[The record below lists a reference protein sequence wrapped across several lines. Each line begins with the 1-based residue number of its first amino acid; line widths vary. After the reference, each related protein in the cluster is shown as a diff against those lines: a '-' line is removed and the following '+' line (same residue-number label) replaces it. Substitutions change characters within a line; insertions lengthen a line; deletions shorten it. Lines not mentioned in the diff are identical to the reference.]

1 MRLVFRKRH
10 STQTNIE
17 DVMINRRTIL
27 LSAAALAFTVSA
39 ASAQDYKTKY
49 PELTF
54 AVVPAENASGV
65 TERWAPFVAY
75 LSKELGVKVN
85 LRIANDYAAVIEGQ
99 RSGNIQIASY
109 GSASFARARLT
120 GVATDAFANDINI
133 DGSTGYYSVFFV
145 KANSAYKSIDNLK
158 GKNLGLVDPNSTS
171 GNNVPRF
178 ELDKMGISDADTYFS
193 KVVFTGSH
201 ENALLALSQGTVDV
215 AANQWT
221 NDNDSTLA
229 QMLTKGMLKGADGAA
244 LKKEDFRII
253 HKSAPIINGPYAYSS
268 DLPQDLKAA
277 IVKAFTDAPTK
288 DKAAFDK
295 LSDGQKKG
303 FHAATTKDWDAT
315 IDLIKFVDALRKKKA
330 S

>member
-1 MRLVFRKRH
+1 
-10 STQTNIE
+10 
-17 DVMINRRTIL
+17 MINRRIIIA
-27 LSAAALAFTVSA
+27 SAAALAFTA
-39 ASAQDYKTKY
+39 TTASAQGWKGKY

-65 TERWAPFVAY
+65 TERWTPFVTY

-99 RSGNIQIASY
+99 RAGNIHIASY

-120 GVATDAFANDINI
+120 GVKTDAFANDINA

-145 KANSAYKSIDNLK
+145 KASSPYKSVDQLK

-178 ELDKMGISDADTYFS
+178 ELDKLGISDADGYFG

-201 ENALLALSQGTVDV
+201 ENAMLALTQGTVDV

-221 NDNDSTLA
+221 TDDDSTLA
-229 QMLTKGMLKGADGAA
+229 QMLHKGMLKNTDGAPM
-244 LKKEDFRII
+244 KKDDFRII
-253 HKSAPIINGPYAYSS
+253 HKSAPILNGPYAYSS
-268 DLPQDLKAA
+268 ELPDDLKAA
-277 IVKAFTDAPTK
+277 IAKAFADSPTK
-288 DKAAFDK
+288 DKAAFDR
-295 LSDGQKKG
+295 LSDGQKKA
-303 FHAATTKDWDAT
+303 FNPATTKDWDGM
-315 IDLIKFVDALRKKKA
+315 INLIKFVDNLRKKKA

>member
-1 MRLVFRKRH
+1 MITRRIVLVG
-10 STQTNIE
+10 
-17 DVMINRRTIL
+17 
-27 LSAAALAFTVSA
+27 AAALAFT
-39 ASAQDYKTKY
+39 ASASAEDWKAKY

-65 TERWAPFVAY
+65 TERWAPFIAY
-75 LSKELGVKVN
+75 LSRELGVKVT

-120 GVATDAFANDINI
+120 GVKTDAFASDLNA
-133 DGSTGYYSVFFV
+133 DGGTGYYSMFFV
-145 KANSAYKSIDNLK
+145 KASSPYNSIDQLK

-178 ELDKMGISDADTYFS
+178 ELDKMGIPDAESYFS

-201 ENALLALSQGTVDV
+201 ENAILALAQGTVDV

-221 NDNDSTLA
+221 SDDDSTLA
-229 QMLTKGMLKGADGAA
+229 QMLRKGMLKNSDGSPM
-244 LKKEDFRII
+244 KREDFRII
-253 HKSAPIINGPYAYSS
+253 HKSAPIIGPSMYAYSS
-268 DLPQDLKAA
+268 DLPDDLKAA
-277 IVKAFTDAPTK
+277 IAKAFIESPVK
-288 DKAAFDK
+288 DKAAFDR
-295 LSDGQKKG
+295 LTDGQKLG
-303 FHAATTKDWDAT
+303 FHPATNKDWDGT
-315 IDLIKFVDALRKKKA
+315 IDLIKFVDNLRKKKA

>member
-1 MRLVFRKRH
+1 
-10 STQTNIE
+10 
-17 DVMINRRTIL
+17 MINRRSIL
-27 LSAAALAFTVSA
+27 LSAAALAFAATS
-39 ASAQDYKTKY
+39 ASAQDYKAKY

-99 RSGNIQIASY
+99 RSGNIHIASY

-120 GVATDAFANDINI
+120 GVKTDAFANDINI

-145 KANSAYKSIDNLK
+145 KASSPYKSVDNLK

-221 NDNDSTLA
+221 NDNDSTLQ
-229 QMLTKGMLKGADGAA
+229 QMLTKGMLKNADGSAM
-244 LKKEDFRII
+244 KKEDFRII

-268 DLPQDLKAA
+268 DLPEELKVA
-277 IVKAFTDAPTK
+277 IAKAFVDAPTK
-288 DKAAFDK
+288 DKAAFDR

>member
-1 MRLVFRKRH
+1 
-10 STQTNIE
+10 
-17 DVMINRRTIL
+17 MITRRIVL
-27 LSAAALAFTVSA
+27 AGAAALAFT
-39 ASAQDYKTKY
+39 ASASAEDWKAKY

-65 TERWAPFVAY
+65 TERWAPFVDY
-75 LSKELGVKVN
+75 LSKELGVKVT

-99 RSGNIQIASY
+99 RAGNIQIACY

-120 GVATDAFANDINI
+120 GVQTDAFASDLNA
-133 DGSTGYYSVFFV
+133 DGGTGYYSVFFV
-145 KANSAYKSIDNLK
+145 KANSSYKTIEELK

-178 ELDKMGISDADTYFS
+178 ELDKMGISDVDAYFS

-221 NDNDSTLA
+221 SDDDSTLQ
-229 QMLTKGMLKGADGAA
+229 QMLHKGMLKNADGSAM
-244 LKKEDFRII
+244 KREDFRII
-253 HKSAPIINGPYAYSS
+253 HKSAPIIGPSMYAYSS
-268 DLPQDLKAA
+268 DLPDDLKTA
-277 IVKAFTDAPTK
+277 IAKAFFDAPTK
-288 DKAAFDK
+288 DKAAFDR

-303 FHAATTKDWDAT
+303 FHPATTKDWDPT

>member
-1 MRLVFRKRH
+1 
-10 STQTNIE
+10 
-17 DVMINRRTIL
+17 MISRRFTIAGL
-27 LSAAALAFTVSA
+27 TAALAFTA
-39 ASAQDYKTKY
+39 TTAFAQDWKSKY
-49 PELTF
+49 SEITF

-65 TERWAPFVAY
+65 TERWTPFTAY
-75 LSKELGVKVN
+75 LSKQLGIKVN

-99 RSGNIQIASY
+99 RSGNIQLASY

-120 GVATDAFANDINI
+120 GVKTEAFANDINH

-145 KANSAYKSIDNLK
+145 KATTPYRSIQDLK

-178 ELDKMGISDADTYFS
+178 ELNKMGISDAEGYFG

-201 ENALLALSQGTVDV
+201 ENAMLALTQGTVDV

-221 NDNDSTLA
+221 NEDDSTLS
-229 QMLTKGMLKGADGAA
+229 QMLNKNMLKAPDGKAM
-244 LKKEDFRII
+244 KKDDFRII
-253 HKSAPIINGPYAYSS
+253 HKSAPIINGPYAYSA
-268 DLPQDLKAA
+268 DLPEDMKAA
-277 IVKAFTDAPTK
+277 IAKAFMDAPTN
-288 DKAAFDK
+288 DKAAFDR

-303 FHAATTKDWDAT
+303 FHAATTKDWDGT
-315 IDLIKFVDALRKKKA
+315 IELIRFVDNLRKKKA

>member
-1 MRLVFRKRH
+1 M
-10 STQTNIE
+10 
-17 DVMINRRTIL
+17 MNRRMIL
-27 LSAAALAFTVSA
+27 AAAMLALTASA
-39 ASAQDYKTKY
+39 ASAQDWKTKY

-65 TERWAPFVAY
+65 TERWTPFVSY

-120 GVATDAFANDINI
+120 GVKTDAFANDINF

-145 KANSAYKSIDNLK
+145 KANSPYKSVDDLK

-178 ELDKMGISDADTYFS
+178 ELDKMGISDADAYFS

-221 NDNDSTLA
+221 NENDSTLA
-229 QMLTKGMLKGADGAA
+229 QMLHKGMLKNADGSAM
-244 LKKEDFRII
+244 KKDDFRII
-253 HKSAPIINGPYAYSS
+253 HKSAVIINGPYAYSS
-268 DLPQDLKAA
+268 DLPEDLKAA
-277 IVKAFTDAPTK
+277 ISKAFMDAPAN
-288 DKAAFDK
+288 DKAAFER

-303 FHAATTKDWDAT
+303 FHPATTKDWDAT
-315 IDLIKFVDALRKKKA
+315 IELIKFVDKLRKKKA

>member
-1 MRLVFRKRH
+1 
-10 STQTNIE
+10 
-17 DVMINRRTIL
+17 MINRRSIVL
-27 LSAAALAFTVSA
+27 GAAVLAFAATSA
-39 ASAQDYKTKY
+39 HAQDYKAKY

-65 TERWAPFVAY
+65 TERWTPFTAY

-99 RSGNIQIASY
+99 RSGNIHLASY

-120 GVATDAFANDINI
+120 GVKTDAFANDINI

-145 KANSAYKSIDNLK
+145 KASSPYKTVQDLK

-178 ELDKMGISDADTYFS
+178 ELDKMGITDADTFFS

-201 ENALLALSQGTVDV
+201 ENAMLALSQGTVDI

-221 NDNDSTLA
+221 NDGDSTLQ
-229 QMLTKGMLKGADGAA
+229 QMLTKGMLKNADGSAM
-244 LKKEDFRII
+244 KKDDFRII
-253 HKSAPIINGPYAYSS
+253 HKSAPIINGPYAYGS
-268 DLPQDLKAA
+268 DLPDDLKAA
-277 IVKAFTDAPTK
+277 IRKAFEEAPTK

-303 FHAATTKDWDAT
+303 FHPATTKDWDAT
-315 IDLIKFVDALRKKKA
+315 IELIKFVDALRKKKA

>member
-1 MRLVFRKRH
+1 
-10 STQTNIE
+10 
-17 DVMINRRTIL
+17 MITRRIVL
-27 LSAAALAFTVSA
+27 AGAAALAFT
-39 ASAQDYKTKY
+39 ASASAEDWKAKY

-65 TERWAPFVAY
+65 TERWAPFVDY
-75 LSKELGVKVN
+75 LSKELGVKVT

-99 RSGNIQIASY
+99 RAGNIQIACY

-120 GVATDAFANDINI
+120 GVQTDAFASDLNA
-133 DGSTGYYSVFFV
+133 DGGTGYYSVFFV
-145 KANSAYKSIDNLK
+145 KANSSYKTIEELK

-178 ELDKMGISDADTYFS
+178 ELDKMGISDVDTYFS

-221 NDNDSTLA
+221 SDDDSTLQ
-229 QMLTKGMLKGADGAA
+229 QMLHKGMLKNADGSAM
-244 LKKEDFRII
+244 KRDDFRII
-253 HKSAPIINGPYAYSS
+253 HKSAPIIGPSMYAYSS
-268 DLPQDLKAA
+268 DLPDDLKTA
-277 IVKAFTDAPTK
+277 IAKAFFDAPTK
-288 DKAAFDK
+288 DKAAFDR

-303 FHAATTKDWDAT
+303 FHPATTKDWDPT

>member
-1 MRLVFRKRH
+1 
-10 STQTNIE
+10 
-17 DVMINRRTIL
+17 MINRRSIL
-27 LSAAALAFTVSA
+27 LSAAALAFVATS
-39 ASAQDYKTKY
+39 ASAQDYKAKY

-120 GVATDAFANDINI
+120 GVQTDAFANDINI

-145 KANSAYKSIDNLK
+145 KASSPYKSIDNLK

-178 ELDKMGISDADTYFS
+178 ELDKMGISDADSYFS

-201 ENALLALSQGTVDV
+201 ENAMLALSQGTVDV

-221 NDNDSTLA
+221 NDNDSTLQ
-229 QMLTKGMLKGADGAA
+229 QMITKGMLKNADGSVM
-244 LKKEDFRII
+244 KKDDFRII

-268 DLPQDLKAA
+268 ALPEDLKAA
-277 IVKAFTDAPTK
+277 IAKAFTDAPTK